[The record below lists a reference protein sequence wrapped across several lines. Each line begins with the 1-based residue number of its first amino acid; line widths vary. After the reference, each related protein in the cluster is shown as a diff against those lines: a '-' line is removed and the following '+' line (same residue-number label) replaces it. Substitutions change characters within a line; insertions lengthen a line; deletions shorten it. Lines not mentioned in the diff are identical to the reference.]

1 MSRLGS
7 PEDWLCPSLRVC
19 AHLHHNGCC
28 LNCLILLSLTMVIGL
43 ERKEHAAVFKYL
55 FSQYIFSLFN
65 ELFWFYFLQCR
76 KHLYRYHHFCA
87 HKSGFIF
94 KHFYKRNI
102 LSHGNRNTIVI
113 GSNHKLIGRF
123 FNHDNFE
130 IIFLTAGVV
139 VFLMV
144 LKKLSGT
151 VVGVGFWGST
161 TDLQKILIMF

>member
-1 MSRLGS
+1 MLSQLSHSFVTGH
-7 PEDWLCPSLRVC
+7 RVC
-19 AHLHHNGCC
+19 LVW
-28 LNCLILLSLTMVIGL
+28 S
-43 ERKEHAAVFKYL
+43 RKKRHAAVFKYL
-55 FSQYIFSLFN
+55 FSQYIFSLFD

-123 FNHDNFE
+123 FQSWQFRNN
-130 IIFLTAGVV
+130 IFNSWGGCFSDGLEEA
-139 VFLMV
+139 
-144 LKKLSGT
+144 
-151 VVGVGFWGST
+151 FWDCCCWCG
-161 TDLQKILIMF
+161 LLR